1 MANFKLWK
9 GDILQKYK
17 IISRE
22 YYPNCMIEALKAK
35 INNPKVKLYFCKPRI
50 TENSNFQM
58 FHFMWSDSKAD
69 YDFSDLKDREMLW
82 YKDFIFKGV
91 LRKFPPGFAEKYSRY
106 RNKKQKG
113 DICYEK
119 TGKKKCF

>member
-1 MANFKLWK
+1 MK
-9 GDILQKYK
+9 KYK
-17 IISRE
+17 IISSG
-22 YYPNCMIEALKAK
+22 YYSNCMIEALKAK
-35 INNPKVKLYFCKPRI
+35 FKDPGHIKIYFCKPRI
-50 TENSNFQM
+50 TENGNFQM

-69 YDFSDLKDREMLW
+69 YDFSDLNDGEMPW

-91 LRKFPPGFAEKYSRY
+91 LRKFPPGFAEEYSRC

-113 DICYEK
+113 NTGYEK

>member
-1 MANFKLWK
+1 MKQYN
-9 GDILQKYK
+9 
-17 IISRE
+17 IISSG
-22 YYPNCMIEALKAK
+22 YYPDCMIEALKAK
-35 INNPKVKLYFCKPRI
+35 LKDPVHIKIYFCKPRI
-50 TENSNFQM
+50 TENGNFQM

-69 YDFSDLKDREMLW
+69 YGFSDLNDGEMPW

-91 LRKFPPGFAEKYSRY
+91 LRKFPPGFAEEYSRC

-113 DICYEK
+113 STGYEK